1 MKPYRSMLFV
11 PGHKPDWVDKAVASG
26 TDAVILDLEDSV
38 PIHEKA
44 DARATVAKSIEA
56 LAGAGENVGVWV
68 RPNGWESGL
77 AGLDL
82 EQVVLPGL
90 HGLLLPMV
98 YTAADV
104 ARFDTLLTHFEIKNG
119 LGVGSIELFPALET
133 AQSMGSCE
141 EIAAASPRVVS
152 LFGAT
157 ARDADVA
164 RSLGYQFTLEGL
176 ETLYIRSRIV
186 LACRAAGLDHPIGGL
201 WQDIRDIEGLRT
213 FAEGNR
219 KLGYRGFVAIHPS
232 HIQHINEIFTPA
244 PDQVAFYRGM
254 IAAFEAAETAGHGAV
269 TYEGQHIDYAHVK
282 TARETVA
289 FADSLGS

>member
-11 PGHKPDWVDKAVASG
+11 PGHKPTWVDKAVASG

-38 PIHEKA
+38 PEHEKA
-44 DARATVAKSIEA
+44 DARATVGRSIEA
-56 LAGAGENVGVWV
+56 LAAVNDRTGIWV

-82 EQVVLPGL
+82 EQIVRPGL
-90 HGLLLPMV
+90 NGLLLPMV

-119 LGVGSIELFPALET
+119 LPVGGIELFPALET
-133 AQSMGSCE
+133 ARSMATCE
-141 EIAAASPRVVS
+141 EIAVASPRVVS

-164 RSLGYQFTLEGL
+164 RSLGYEYTLEGL

-186 LACRAAGLDHPIGGL
+186 LACRSAGLDHPIGGL
-201 WQDIRDIEGLRT
+201 WQDIHDIEGLRT
-213 FAEGNR
+213 FAESNR

-232 HIQHINEIFTPA
+232 HIKHINELFTPA
-244 PDQVAFYRGM
+244 PARIAFYRGL
-254 IAAFEAAETAGHGAV
+254 IAAFETAEAAGHGAV
-269 TYEGQHIDYAHVK
+269 TYEGQHVDYAHVK

-289 FADSLGS
+289 FADSLTS